1 MIMVW
6 CLPLLRDGG
15 DFNFKKHK
23 FIGGEAIFLFILWE
37 GTSIYGVVI
46 MVTKRWG
53 RQVSVFFFFKKK
65 IFLGTHSKKIQFLLF
80 SFRD

>member
-15 DFNFKKHK
+15 DFNFKKDK

-37 GTSIYGVVI
+37 GTSIYVVVI
-46 MVTKRWG
+46 MVTKSWG
-53 RQVSVFFFFKKK
+53 RQVSVFFQEKN
-65 IFLGTHSKKIQFLLF
+65 IFRY
-80 SFRD
+80 SFQENSVFTF

>member
-15 DFNFKKHK
+15 GFNFKKDK

-37 GTSIYGVVI
+37 GTSIYVVVI
-46 MVTKRWG
+46 MVTKSWG
-53 RQVSVFFFFKKK
+53 RQVSVFFQEKN
-65 IFLGTHSKKIQFLLF
+65 IFRY
-80 SFRD
+80 SFQENSVFTF